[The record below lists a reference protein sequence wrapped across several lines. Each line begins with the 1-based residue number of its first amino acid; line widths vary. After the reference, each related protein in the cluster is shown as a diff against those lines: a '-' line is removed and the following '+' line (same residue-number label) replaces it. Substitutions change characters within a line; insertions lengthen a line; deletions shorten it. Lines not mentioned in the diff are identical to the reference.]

1 MSRGRCWE
9 TEEPKDCIKGYHV
22 YMKIWKLLVDECLQC
37 VIELINGVNNNAAF
51 VVRTNSLCK
60 REVVGHV
67 QQISMTVSMSLSLPH
82 CTMGIF
88 ATGKRF
94 NHRVEYV
101 LEIFL
106 YLRRS
111 LNWLKKEKRS
121 KEA

>member
-1 MSRGRCWE
+1 
-9 TEEPKDCIKGYHV
+9 
-22 YMKIWKLLVDECLQC
+22 MKIWKLLVDECLQC

-51 VVRTNSLCK
+51 VVRTNSRCK
-60 REVVGHV
+60 RGAWPCTTE
-67 QQISMTVSMSLSLPH
+67 ISMTVSMFLSLPH

-94 NHRVEYV
+94 SHRVEYV

-111 LNWLKKEKRS
+111 LNCLKKEKRS